1 MADLL
6 TGTDAKIYISTV
18 SVTNTSA
25 DTLTEFGAL
34 TYTEIGLVEKIG
46 EYGDESNEITGNVI
60 SEGRTRRAKG
70 VRNAG
75 MLVITCFVSPDDA
88 GQAAVIAAEQTS
100 NRYAFKIVPRD
111 RLNGTGTDSIT
122 YLRGLVMSRKKG
134 ELASDGLQRITYN
147 VGIDSQL
154 YEVAATAGS

>member
-6 TGTDAKIYISTV
+6 TGTDAKIYITSSVDNTV
-18 SVTNTSA
+18 
-25 DTLTEFGAL
+25 DTPTEFAAK
-34 TYTEIGLVEKIG
+34 TWIEIGLVEKIG
-46 EYGDESNEITGNVI
+46 EYGDESSEVTGNVI

-75 MLVITCFVSPDDA
+75 TLVVTCFVDPSDA

-100 NRYAFKIVPRD
+100 LRYGFKIVPKD
-111 RLNGTGTDSIT
+111 RLNETGTDSIS
-122 YLRGLVMSRKKG
+122 YFRGLVMSRKKG

-147 VGIDSQL
+147 VGIDSAI
-154 YEVAATAGS
+154 YEVAATAGA